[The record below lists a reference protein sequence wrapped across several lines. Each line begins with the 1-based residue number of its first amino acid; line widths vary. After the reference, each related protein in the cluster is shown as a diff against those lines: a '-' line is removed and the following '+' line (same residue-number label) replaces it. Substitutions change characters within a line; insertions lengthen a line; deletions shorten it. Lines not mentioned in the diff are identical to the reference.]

1 MATQAE
7 RDAQRIKDQ
16 VQVLVGE
23 RGDAK
28 RPLSAVRRGELLT
41 LAGRALLS
49 SQVTAAP
56 TMEQHNALQADVKA
70 LFDLIDRLSNRL
82 GTAKLLGQ

>member
-1 MATQAE
+1 MTTQAE
-7 RDAQRIKDQ
+7 RDAQKIREQ
-16 VQVLVGE
+16 VMVMTGE
-23 RGDAK
+23 RGDK
-28 RPLSAVRRGELLT
+28 RLSVLRRGELLA
-41 LAGRALLS
+41 LVNRPLLS

-70 LFDLIDRLSNRL
+70 LFDALDVLSNRL